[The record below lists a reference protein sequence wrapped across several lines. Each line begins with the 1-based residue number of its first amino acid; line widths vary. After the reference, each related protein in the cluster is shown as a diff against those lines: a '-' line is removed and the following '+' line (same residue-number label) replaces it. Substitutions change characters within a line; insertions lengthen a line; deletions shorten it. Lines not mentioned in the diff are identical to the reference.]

1 MNADYQVLEAK
12 GLFCFSV
19 ILWLSVVDVGT
30 MQPATTKGTNQIA
43 LSAFICDDQ
52 RRTCSA
58 FLRDGFS
65 RPIDYHLMEEKV

>member
-43 LSAFICDDQ
+43 YQRSSAMISGELVLLF
-52 RRTCSA
+52 SVMG
-58 FLRDGFS
+58 FLGQS
-65 RPIDYHLMEEKV
+65 TII